1 MQIPLQITFRGIE
14 RSTAL
19 EEAVR
24 EKAAKLEQV
33 FHGLISCR
41 VVIEQAGQHKH
52 QGREFTVHLDV
63 KAPGAEF
70 AVTHDHDEDAFVAV
84 RDAFAAMKRRV
95 ETYARRRQG
104 EVKRHAP
111 RP

>member
-1 MQIPLQITFRGIE
+1 MQIPLQITYRGLE
-14 RSTAL
+14 RSAAL
-19 EEAVR
+19 DDAIR
-24 EKAAKLEQV
+24 EKAAKLEQLH
-33 FHGLISCR
+33 HGLISCR
-41 VVIEQAGQHKH
+41 VVIEQSGQHKH

-95 ETYARRRQG
+95 ESHAQRQHG

-111 RP
+111 RG